1 MIGSQ
6 AANDDEVES
15 ESAWRQHKQPTT
27 MRWSRSLPGRQQAA
41 ATTGEVESESTADA
55 LQQQL

>member
-15 ESAWRQHKQPTT
+15 ESAWP
-27 MRWSRSLPGRQQAA
+27 AA
-41 ATTGEVESESTADA
+41 GGGNDDEVESESTAQA
-55 LQQQL
+55 PT